1 MRILGVRMLAAVV
14 PLVGLRSAHAAG
26 PSRTIVQQATEGP
39 GGNQWHVVR
48 TQAAAVMYHMPG

>member
-1 MRILGVRMLAAVV
+1 MRILVVRMLAAV
-14 PLVGLRSAHAAG
+14 VGLRSAHAAG

-48 TQAAAVMYHMPG
+48 TQAAAVVYHMPG